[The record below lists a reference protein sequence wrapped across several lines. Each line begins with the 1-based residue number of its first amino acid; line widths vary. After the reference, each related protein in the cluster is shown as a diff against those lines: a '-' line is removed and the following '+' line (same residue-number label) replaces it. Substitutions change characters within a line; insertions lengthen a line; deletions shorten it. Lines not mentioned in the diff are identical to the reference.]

1 MSPGAGSFGPARR
14 VVLSASRISKSFMG
28 VHALRDV
35 SFDLE
40 VGEVHALM
48 GENGAGKSTLMKIV
62 SGVYSDHEG
71 VLRVGG
77 EPVRFSGVRDAEAA
91 GIAIIHQEL
100 NLVPELS
107 IAENVFLG
115 REPLRAGLV
124 VDRRRCANDTR
135 TLLGRLGIDLDPDA
149 PVGTL
154 RVGEQQLVEIAKAL
168 SKSARIL
175 VMDEPTSALSAG
187 ECERLFKIIG
197 QLSAAGVAIAYISH
211 RLDEVMRLAHRV
223 TVLRDGRHVLTQP
236 VAALTQDELIAA
248 MVGRETLGAPPGPR
262 RPGNRVVLSV
272 RDLRLDRPTRHGWR
286 RVIGG
291 VTFDLH
297 AGEILGIGGLLGA
310 GRTEVL
316 ETIFGASAGRC
327 GGELRLDGRPVAIA
341 SPREA
346 RRLGL
351 ALVTEDRKAKG
362 LHLGASIRDNVAL
375 PSLGRLAR
383 FGVRSV
389 TAETQ
394 VAARAVQDLAV
405 RCSGVGQA
413 AGTLSG
419 GNQQKVV
426 IGKWMATGPSVLL
439 LDEPTRGI
447 DVGAKRE
454 IYDLVFRLADRG
466 PAVLL
471 VSSELPELL
480 LLADRILVMAEGRQT
495 GILAREEAS
504 EEAIMRLAAPRQRP
518 TSVAA

>member
-1 MSPGAGSFGPARR
+1 
-14 VVLSASRISKSFMG
+14 
-28 VHALRDV
+28 
-35 SFDLE
+35 
-40 VGEVHALM
+40 
-48 GENGAGKSTLMKIV
+48 
-62 SGVYSDHEG
+62 
-71 VLRVGG
+71 
-77 EPVRFSGVRDAEAA
+77 
-91 GIAIIHQEL
+91 
-100 NLVPELS
+100 
-107 IAENVFLG
+107 
-115 REPLRAGLV
+115 
-124 VDRRRCANDTR
+124 
-135 TLLGRLGIDLDPDA
+135 
-149 PVGTL
+149 
-154 RVGEQQLVEIAKAL
+154 
-168 SKSARIL
+168 
-175 VMDEPTSALSAG
+175 
-187 ECERLFKIIG
+187 
-197 QLSAAGVAIAYISH
+197 
-211 RLDEVMRLAHRV
+211 
-223 TVLRDGRHVLTQP
+223 
-236 VAALTQDELIAA
+236 
-248 MVGRETLGAPPGPR
+248 
-262 RPGNRVVLSV
+262 
-272 RDLRLDRPTRHGWR
+272 
-286 RVIGG
+286 VIGG

-466 PAVLL
+466 LAVLL